1 MASLI
6 TVEGVRKNLGGVN
19 ILDDVGFPV
28 ERGRTLA
35 VMGTSGTGKSTLLK
49 IMIGALRPDAGK
61 ITIDGDDIT
70 VIEGKPL
77 DRVRRKFGVLFQSA
91 ALLNSL
97 TVGENVSLPLRYHGE
112 QLAEETIDII
122 VTVKLRAVALLHR
135 KDAMPEELSGGEK
148 KRAGLARALA
158 LDPVVLFY
166 DEPTSGL
173 DPVATGTIDDLINDL
188 KTKGGITSIVITHD
202 IESARRIADEIILLH
217 GGKIYFRGTRDEF
230 FHSPDEG
237 VRQFIEGRPKGPLV
251 LAGGHEDDYLRMLLE
266 QDLARI

>member
-1 MASLI
+1 MAPII
-6 TVEGVRKNLGGVN
+6 TVEGVRKALGGVDV
-19 ILDDVGFPV
+19 LDDVGFAI
-28 ERGRTLA
+28 ERGKTLA

-49 IMIGALRPDAGK
+49 IMIGTLRPEAGRV
-61 ITIDGDDIT
+61 TIDGEEIT
-70 VIEGKPL
+70 KLDGKGL
-77 DRVRRKFGVLFQSA
+77 DRARRKFGVLFQSA

-97 TVGENVSLPLRYHGE
+97 TVGENVALPLRYHGE
-112 QLAEETIDII
+112 HLAEETIDIV

-135 KDAMPEELSGGEK
+135 KDALPEQLSGGER

-158 LDPVVLFY
+158 LDPLVLFY

-173 DPVATGTIDDLINDL
+173 DPVATGIIDDLINDL
-188 KTKGGITSIVITHD
+188 KTKGGITSVVITHD

-230 FHSPDEG
+230 FHSNDEG
-237 VRQFIEGRPKGPLV
+237 VRQFTEGRPKGPLV

-266 QDLARI
+266 QDMARI